1 MTSEG
6 NLGGG
11 ECLRSG
17 RRATQMGARQKA
29 IAGDFRVELGFQG
42 SQWYRSFCL
51 RFSDGDYYDL
61 SHVQSEKV
69 GTGYKRSG
77 RKKLYHSNFSCRDG

>member
-29 IAGDFRVELGFQG
+29 IAGDFRVQLGFQG

-51 RFSDGDYYDL
+51 RFSDGD
-61 SHVQSEKV
+61 
-69 GTGYKRSG
+69 
-77 RKKLYHSNFSCRDG
+77 